1 MFLNMGID
9 GLLYKKCSISNNF
22 YLYLRFL
29 EKNDLFY
36 NFFFKYKNQ
45 YVDYNFYFIL
55 YVV

>member
-36 NFFFKYKNQ
+36 NFFSNIKINMLIKNSIL
-45 YVDYNFYFIL
+45 FYM
-55 YVV
+55 